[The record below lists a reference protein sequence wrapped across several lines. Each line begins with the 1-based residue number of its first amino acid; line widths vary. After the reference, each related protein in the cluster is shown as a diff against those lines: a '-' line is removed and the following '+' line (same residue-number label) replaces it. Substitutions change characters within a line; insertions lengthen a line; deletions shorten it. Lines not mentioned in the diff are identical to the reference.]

1 MSFWG
6 GVAKGFEAGEAKRER
21 EEVRKVA
28 ADRNE
33 IQDKRWQMQWDQSQE
48 TILYNKDRN
57 TQADKLAAEA
67 LEYAKGRN
75 TQADTLA
82 AEALSIARNKEI
94 INALKVSGTTGST
107 TGKRSKV
114 ATAKEIRNA
123 SIDLNLALGGV
134 EGLSALPDDQKEFY
148 TSTLADASA
157 TMQLVAFAKA
167 NKINLNDV
175 HSYME
180 IGAVVAS
187 QGAEGMAKLKAQIA
201 DGTLN
206 LTGENA
212 AENFIKTFKTIAD
225 YVPGYTQ
232 LTQTSQI
239 RDLAKDE
246 KGYQLVIT
254 RMGQTLNDELA
265 RRQGSGEDT
274 ASLLQLKTNLE
285 GTNKFKRDTALST
298 LFSMY
303 GTDIIAATNQEGN
316 PYFPE
321 SLMKANENMKALT
334 GGGSGGLTGGGSGV
348 PLGLKDDAKAA
359 RGTGRL
365 DFTRNFDNE
374 AEAEAFFKSGKSVKA
389 FTLGGGSTVYYA
401 PTESGND
408 VKAAGVTGRLDSKGE
423 GFVKP
428 EAVSEID
435 DAFEGANIEEGFGPV
450 IKGEGV
456 PGNEGPFLPEIL
468 RTETRKPDDRP
479 EGTADEI
486 IEKGSNNIKALIDSL
501 GETKYGRTPRDKA
514 IKVREG
520 VLSELEGMGIT
531 MPTNPTELGY
541 FKNDLNSLLEDY
553 NVDISGDLLYEIADI
568 AQESAKT
575 GRVAVPPE
583 VEEAIIAIVANGTE
597 EEIVQANEEA
607 IKEFGA
613 VAAGV
618 LFDNAKAARGTG
630 RSAVMDGLQTPYSV
644 SADEEGYQPTSMGA
658 TELNTPAMREAIA
671 KVPTE
676 VREAFVSILERGD
689 QEAIDEANKELAKE
703 FGKDVA
709 SVLFD
714 DAKSGRG
721 TGKSAMMDGLQ
732 TPYTAPEE
740 PTGSRPVGRGL
751 FDDAKSGRGTGKS
764 AMMDGLQTPKELN
777 TAAIREVL
785 DMVKSEISSK
795 VFSVLSKGYLQTTMG
810 STEVNTPA
818 IRKALSKVEKQLG
831 PEVAAVLTRGYQ
843 PTTLGSTELNTPA
856 MRKALSKVPGKVQD
870 SVTEVLK
877 KGTLSEIKEAKV
889 EITKDFGSKVA
900 SILFDNLKSG
910 RGTGKS
916 AMMDGL
922 Q

>member
-6 GVAKGFEAGEAKRER
+6 GVAKGFEAGEAKREKETLR
-21 EEVRKVA
+21 D
-28 ADRNE
+28 DRLASE
-33 IQDKRWQMQWDQSQE
+33 AKAESRWKTQWENTLSNQQE
-48 TILYNKDRN
+48 ARD
-57 TQADKLAAEA
+57 AAEA
-67 LEYAKGRN
+67 ARILEQKRFDIGQDRLLKLDKKEQSRFEEAQALERAKFIMDN
-75 TQADTLA
+75 IPPSM
-82 AEALSIARNKEI
+82 LS
-94 INALKVSGTTGST
+94 
-107 TGKRSKV
+107 
-114 ATAKEIRNA
+114 
-123 SIDLNLALGGV
+123 ALGG
-134 EGLSALPDDQKEFY
+134 GPQFKGKGTPLS
-148 TSTLADASA
+148 
-157 TMQLVAFAKA
+157 VAEMTA
-167 NKINLNDV
+167 
-175 HSYME
+175 
-180 IGAVVAS
+180 GAAVFD
-187 QGAEGMAKLKAQIA
+187 KLY
-201 DGTLN
+201 L
-206 LTGENA
+206 
-212 AENFIKTFKTIAD
+212 
-225 YVPGYTQ
+225 
-232 LTQTSQI
+232 
-239 RDLAKDE
+239 
-246 KGYQLVIT
+246 
-254 RMGQTLNDELA
+254 ELD
-265 RRQGSGEDT
+265 EDT
-274 ASLLQLKTNLE
+274 SKSP
-285 GTNKFKRDTALST
+285 FFTALST
-298 LFSMY
+298 DPGNKTMISAFMEAQ
-303 GTDIIAATNQEGN
+303 AAKGN
-316 PYFPE
+316 PVQLEDMPKYF
-321 SLMKANENMKALT
+321 KF
-334 GGGSGGLTGGGSGV
+334 
-348 PLGLKDDAKAA
+348 LGY
-359 RGTGRL
+359 T
-365 DFTRNFDNE
+365 E
-374 AEAEAFFKSGKSVKA
+374 GKSVEESKKFLSSA
-389 FTLGGGSTVYYA
+389 LNGEGFEDTAALVNGLINFSTFSTAKPLFAQINA
-401 PTESGND
+401 PTSNKPNDRVAQVAYLQKAIEFDAIAKLESLSPVDQDVANQALAMLEIPANRTKGLSTLARFGFGLDAAQEAGMMENPIVAALYGGTPPAAPSSLTDTPPATFTEEEMDSFTPEEIREIVEANKGKQIIVGGKPFIFKVKRPAEPVVEVLND
-408 VKAAGVTGRLDSKGE
+408 DKAAGVTGRLDSKGE

-435 DAFEGANIEEGFGPV
+435 GLFEGANIEEGFGFGGG
-450 IKGEGV
+450 IGTEEANFMSGV
-456 PGNEGPFLPEIL
+456 SSEEGPYTPKVLKTLVNP
-468 RTETRKPDDRP
+468 
-479 EGTADEI
+479 ADEI
-486 IEKGSNNIKALIDSL
+486 IEKGSNNIQTLIDSL

-520 VLSELEGMGIT
+520 VLSELKEMGIE

-541 FKNDLNSLLEDY
+541 FKDDLTSLLEDY
-553 NVDISGDLLYEIADI
+553 NVDLSGDLLYEIVDI
-568 AQESAKT
+568 AKESAKT

-583 VEEAIIAIVANGTE
+583 VAEEGYTPPTMEATELNTPAVREALANVPTEVADAIIAIVANGTE
-597 EEIVQANEEA
+597 EEIVRANEEA

-671 KVPTE
+671 KVPAE
-676 VREAFVSILERGD
+676 VREAFASILERGD

-709 SVLFD
+709 SV
-714 DAKSGRG
+714 
-721 TGKSAMMDGLQ
+721 
-732 TPYTAPEE
+732 
-740 PTGSRPVGRGL
+740 L